1 MGMQPK
7 THNQKDKGVRIRST
21 QLSHKGVLMGTVDLW
36 GTDRPALR
44 ELAENVLLDIV
55 RTDDEATY
63 DLLRDLLDNLPKK
76 GPFQL

>member
-1 MGMQPK
+1 
-7 THNQKDKGVRIRST
+7 
-21 QLSHKGVLMGTVDLW
+21 MGTVDLW

>member
-1 MGMQPK
+1 MGMRLK
-7 THNQKDKGVRIRST
+7 RHNQKNKGVRIRSA
-21 QLSHKGVLMGTVDLW
+21 QLSDKGLLMGTVDLW

-63 DLLRDLLDNLPKK
+63 DLLRDLLDNSHKK
-76 GPFQL
+76 APA